1 MEWLAY
7 ALGIGFW
14 VLCALAVV
22 CLMVLTFIKLAD
34 HRKNDLASIAENI
47 AQTGLKI
54 ADDVA
59 EKIDIGENNS

>member
-1 MEWLAY
+1 MEWLGY
-7 ALGIGFW
+7 VLGIGFW
-14 VLCALAVV
+14 LLAALAVV